1 MPKVKS
7 PIKATALVAASF
19 AMAAPG
25 ILSGQTGSGSGPHYH
40 LVQLSVE
47 SSEISR
53 ERFRE
58 ETRAIRDCGDARDVG
73 EALGADIKKSRWVP
87 AWKIPKRVKAVLKDV
102 ETGRATDVFS
112 NEPGIMR
119 VLVICHRY

>member
-1 MPKVKS
+1 MAKVKS
-7 PIKATALVAASF
+7 PIKATALAAASF
-19 AMAAPG
+19 AMALPG
-25 ILSGQTGSGSGPHYH
+25 IASGQSGSGSGPHYR

-47 SSEISR
+47 SSKVSR

-73 EALGADIKKSRWVP
+73 EALGADIKKNRWVP
-87 AWKIPKRVKAVLKDV
+87 AWKIPKRVRTVLKDV
-102 ETGRATDVFS
+102 KTGHATEVFS